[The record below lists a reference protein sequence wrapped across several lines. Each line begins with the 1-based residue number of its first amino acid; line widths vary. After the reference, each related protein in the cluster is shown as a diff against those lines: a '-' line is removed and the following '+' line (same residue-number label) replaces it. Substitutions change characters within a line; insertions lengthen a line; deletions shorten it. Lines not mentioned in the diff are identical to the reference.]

1 MPKLEIGKTKGFY
14 TTRKRLTS
22 KRCRGSS
29 RRKTRCLTQAR
40 VPKKYEGQTRR
51 RHSDLYTDEKAQGTV
66 HGLRFR
72 SRLEA
77 RKSVKRVLSL
87 ERSGKITHK
96 HAIQIGLA
104 MEQRSRYHHS
114 KTPGIRAGNKV
125 WKEYLRKHSRGKRF
139 S

>member
-1 MPKLEIGKTKGFY
+1 MRSPTGKTSKFY
-14 TTRKRLTS
+14 NVRKKLS
-22 KRCRGSS
+22 KKRCSGSH
-29 RRKTRCLTQAR
+29 RRKTHCLTQAR
-40 VPKKYEGQTRR
+40 VPKKYSGQSRIH
-51 RHSDLYTDEKAQGTV
+51 HSDLYTDEKPEGTV

-72 SRLEA
+72 SRPEA
-77 RKSVKRVLSL
+77 QRSVKRVLSL
-87 ERSGKITHK
+87 ERKGKITHK

-125 WKEYLRKHSRGKRF
+125 WKEFLRKHSRGKRF